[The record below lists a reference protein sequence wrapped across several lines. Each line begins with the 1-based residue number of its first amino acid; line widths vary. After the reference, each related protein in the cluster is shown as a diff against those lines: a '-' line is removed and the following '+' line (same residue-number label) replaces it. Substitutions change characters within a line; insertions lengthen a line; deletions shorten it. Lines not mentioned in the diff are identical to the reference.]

1 MFQRRVCLLVVLA
14 LAVSALAILAV
25 GTQAQA
31 AGELMIGG
39 WMLNRFYGEPGISH
53 FQAERVDIFFSK
65 DVDKDIK
72 AYVEWYYHH
81 WVNLKPTLGSPWFLD
96 SAFVNFTD
104 KLGNQLRVGKG
115 RNMCFGIV
123 PSYGNRKHSEYG
135 LVSETFTQE
144 RIVGAQ
150 YFGSTRNKKL
160 DFGIAAHNA
169 LALGTR
175 FSGTDQAFFRDE
187 PTVSHFA
194 DKGEGKNLAV
204 SARVAIP
211 VLRTGKLGLSYRT
224 GKLRTTDID
233 FLASKGL
240 VPSVDVG
247 VPPAVVVARATNNDT
262 NHRWGLDF
270 NYKARSGVVAQAEYY
285 KAKASTLEFK
295 GWDVLLGFE
304 PPDPMG
310 IKYFARYGKLDLDP
324 PSAGDIVS
332 TLVSN
337 QFRWDQKQLIL
348 SVVKPLR
355 KGKPI
360 WLQLEWIR
368 NAEDPTGGASDVDND
383 VLFLELF
390 TGF

>member
-1 MFQRRVCLLVVLA
+1 MFQRRVYLLVVVA

-53 FQAERVDIFFSK
+53 FQAERISIFASK

-81 WVNLKPTLGSPWFLD
+81 WVNLKTNLGSPWFLD

-104 KLGNQLRVGKG
+104 KNGNQLRVGKG

-123 PSYGNRKHSEYG
+123 PSYGNRKTSEYG
-135 LVSETFTQE
+135 LISETFTQE
-144 RIVGAQ
+144 RIIGAQ
-150 YFGSTRNKKL
+150 YFGTTSNKKL
-160 DFGIAAHNA
+160 DFGIAAHTA
-169 LALGTR
+169 LAVTSSR
-175 FSGTDQAFFRDE
+175 SSGTDQAVFRDE
-187 PTVSHFA
+187 PFVSHFA

-204 SARVAIP
+204 SARVAVP
-211 VLRTGKLGLSYRT
+211 VLKTGKLGLSFRT
-224 GKLRTTDID
+224 GKLRTTDLDTLKSRALIP
-233 FLASKGL
+233 AS
-240 VPSVDVG
+240 
-247 VPPAVVVARATNNDT
+247 ATDDKNN
-262 NHRWGLDF
+262 RWGLDV
-270 NYKARSGVVAQAEYY
+270 NYKAPSGVVAQAEYY
-285 KAKASTLEFK
+285 AGKASTLDLK

-304 PPDPMG
+304 PTDPMG
-310 IKYFARYGKLDLDP
+310 IKYFARYGKLDLEP
-324 PSAGDIVS
+324 PAVTSS
-332 TLVSN
+332 QYT
-337 QFRWDQKQLIL
+337 WDQKQLIL

-368 NAEDPTGGASDVDND
+368 NEESPPPGTPDVDND